1 MRVIAGSARGRHLK
15 GPPSFATRPMTDKVK
30 GALFNTLLSLGVEP
44 ERILDLYA
52 GTGAIG
58 IEALSRGDD
67 AASATFVDKGREQ
80 CATIRW
86 NLDYVGFND
95 RAEVKQVGVEQF
107 IEAAR
112 EPYDFIMMDPPYAD
126 PQIVPVLEQI
136 SASRL
141 IEPKTIVVVGHA
153 ERVPMPERAGVL
165 ERLKLRCHGDSCF
178 SIYEVAPESD
188 RTPEDESGA
197 TETTTT
203 TPSTTATTDEGISA
217 S

>member
-1 MRVIAGSARGRHLK
+1 MRVIAGSARGRQLK

-58 IEALSRGDD
+58 IEALSRGG
-67 AASATFVDKGREQ
+67 ASASATFVDKGREQ

-86 NLDYVGFND
+86 NLDYVGFSD
-95 RAEVKQVGVEQF
+95 RAEVKQVGVESF
-107 IEAAR
+107 VDTAR

-136 SASRL
+136 AGSRL
-141 IEPKTIVVVGHA
+141 LQPDTIVVVGHA
-153 ERVPMPERAGVL
+153 ERVPMPELAGKL

-178 SIYEVAPESD
+178 SIYEVVPEPTALAD
-188 RTPEDESGA
+188 DHLATFANDDGA
-197 TETTTT
+197 
-203 TPSTTATTDEGISA
+203 SA

>member
-1 MRVIAGSARGRHLK
+1 MRVIAGSARGRQLK

-44 ERILDLYA
+44 DRILDLYA

-58 IEALSRGDD
+58 IEALSRGG
-67 AASATFVDKGREQ
+67 SWATFVDKGREQ

-86 NLDYVGFND
+86 NLDHVGFQD
-95 RAEVKQVGVEQF
+95 RAEVRQAGVESF
-107 IEAAR
+107 VDAAR

-126 PQIVPVLEQI
+126 PEIVPVLERVA
-136 SASRL
+136 ASRL
-141 IEPKTIVVVGHA
+141 VQSDTIVVVGHA
-153 ERVPMPERAGVL
+153 ERVPMPDTAGRL

-178 SIYEVAPESD
+178 SIYEVAPDDEPVVESVEGNVNVD
-188 RTPEDESGA
+188 
-197 TETTTT
+197 
-203 TPSTTATTDEGISA
+203 DEGA